1 MPMVMALGM
10 VVKSFVAQFR
20 STSLIHCLPGHGH
33 GHAKVSPTRTVRQ
46 YGHGS
51 LVLST
56 RNPRPLPGGGA
67 TFRWNPPTPIFSLWV
82 RRSRAQGLTP
92 DILAPSSA
100 LQVGSRVGNCTG
112 GSAKLQTCSPGRRT
126 PPVQHPRERAV
137 AQGVVAMLQACG
149 KE

>member
-51 LVLST
+51 LVLCT
-56 RNPRPLPGGGA
+56 RNKRPIQEGGGD
-67 TFRWNPPTPIFSLWV
+67 FPVESPNPNL
-82 RRSRAQGLTP
+82 
-92 DILAPSSA
+92 
-100 LQVGSRVGNCTG
+100 
-112 GSAKLQTCSPGRRT
+112 
-126 PPVQHPRERAV
+126 
-137 AQGVVAMLQACG
+137 
-149 KE
+149 